1 MKCDV
6 DKIITGTIEK
16 KYYTIQYL
24 KTELGK
30 MLGRE
35 IQIYLVISDKEREEF
50 FRTTGFSNTLDNG
63 NKSLFNYNFLP
74 FGKGY
79 VSGELT
85 VPYKNFHNLF
95 ESFFHINRAEELE
108 KEKKKEL
115 EFLKSPSTKKTGGF
129 FDFGFKEEVKEEVK
143 EEDEKEEV
151 KEEEEKEEEFEPN
164 SDIEIE
170 KFLFY
175 NLHRDLKIRISV

>member
-16 KYYTIQYL
+16 KYYMIQYL

-30 MLGRE
+30 MFGRE

-50 FRTTGFSNTLDNG
+50 FRTSGISNSLGSGNNSNSFSFGNG
-63 NKSLFNYNFLP
+63 YL
-74 FGKGY
+74 
-79 VSGELT
+79 SGELT
-85 VPYKNFHNLF
+85 VPYKNFYNVF
-95 ESFFHINRAEELE
+95 ESFFHINRDVELE
-108 KEKKKEL
+108 KEKDKEL
-115 EFLKSPSTKKTGGF
+115 EFLKNPFTMKGGF
-129 FDFGFKEEVKEEVK
+129 FNFGDKEEVEEEVKEEVK
-143 EEDEKEEV
+143 
-151 KEEEEKEEEFEPN
+151 EEFEPN

-175 NLHRDLKIRISV
+175 TLNMDLKIRISV